1 MTSPRFNST
10 TSLAALGVAS
20 SRVLVSLKI
29 KAKKKQNRLPG
40 GFDALNQD

>member
-29 KAKKKQNRLPG
+29 KAKKSKT
-40 GFDALNQD
+40 GFPVALTL